1 MTLKDNNLM
10 RTWTPNTPL
19 QQVLFDT
26 YKTKDLTCVRLSVTQ
41 PTLRKLFKDEQQL
54 TFNQLKTISTDSKIS
69 LIKLIN
75 LL

>member
-1 MTLKDNNLM
+1 M

>member
-1 MTLKDNNLM
+1 M

-69 LIKLIN
+69 LIKLIH

>member
-1 MTLKDNNLM
+1 M

-41 PTLRKLFKDEQQL
+41 PTLRKLFKDEQQF

-69 LIKLIN
+69 LIKLIH